1 MPPKERKSQIP
12 KVRWKPA
19 TTQED
24 AKQYLQRLVARDTEE
39 TWSQSETFLWS
50 LTEIVFLWGGFSYV

>member
-1 MPPKERKSQIP
+1 MNKARFPKAEGKMETSNHP
-12 KVRWKPA
+12 
-19 TTQED
+19 ED

-50 LTEIVFLWGGFSYV
+50 LTEIVILWGGFSYV